1 MISQPWL
8 YDVQRREHE
17 TKMFGTS
24 RYVEAEVATMEYS
37 YEVREEV
44 SRTVHG
50 SEYAP
55 IYRSLE
61 APLNVCSGSLFN
73 AGVAEFVA

>member
-1 MISQPWL
+1 MSI
-8 YDVQRREHE
+8 
-17 TKMFGTS
+17 
-24 RYVEAEVATMEYS
+24 EVATMEYS

-61 APLNVCSGSLFN
+61 APLNVC
-73 AGVAEFVA
+73 FVLAACSTQALLSS